1 MILVDLQ
8 SLLLCMGLI
17 ALAELGDKT
26 MVTTIALTLRYGA
39 LNAIMLSIAAFTTS
53 TIIVAL
59 NANWLT
65 LVISPNVM
73 KLVASLAFIIL
84 GIISFMESFK
94 TGVRTQEVDRI
105 SGGLRCVALYGTLLL
120 AELGD
125 KTQLSVFSLAVSVGL
140 IPTIVG
146 GAAGYLLVNGAAVI
160 ISKLLKRRLSMKLAM
175 RVSSIIFIVVGI
187 FMFILMLKESY

>member
-1 MILVDLQ
+1 
-8 SLLLCMGLI
+8 MGLI

-84 GIISFMESFK
+84 GIITFMESFK
-94 TGVRTQEVDRI
+94 TGVKTQEIDRI
-105 SGGLRCVALYGTLLL
+105 SGLRCVALYGTLLL

-125 KTQLSVFSLAVSVGL
+125 KTQLGVFSLAVSVGL
-140 IPTIVG
+140 IPTIIG
-146 GAAGYLLVNGAAVI
+146 GVAGYLLVNGAAVI

-175 RVSSIIFIVVGI
+175 RVSSIIFIAVGI

>member
-1 MILVDLQ
+1 MDFQ

-39 LNAIMLSIAAFTTS
+39 LNAITLSVAAFTTS

-65 LVISPNVM
+65 LVISPNIM

-84 GIISFMESFK
+84 GIITFKESLK
-94 TGVRTQEVDRI
+94 TGVKAQEIDKI
-105 SGGLRCVALYGTLLL
+105 NGLGCIVLYGTLLL

-125 KTQLSVFSLAVSVGL
+125 KTQLGVFSLAVSIGL
-140 IPTIVG
+140 IPTIIG
-146 GAAGYLLVNGAAVI
+146 GIAGYLLVNSTAVI
-160 ISKLLKRRLSMKLAM
+160 MSKLLKRRLSMRLAM
-175 RVSSIIFIVVGI
+175 RISSIIFIAVGTS
-187 FMFILMLKESY
+187 MAILTLKEAY

>member
-1 MILVDLQ
+1 MILADFQ

-65 LVISPNVM
+65 LVVSPNVM

-84 GIISFMESFK
+84 GIITFMESFK
-94 TGVRTQEVDRI
+94 TGVKTQEIDRI
-105 SGGLRCVALYGTLLL
+105 SGLRCVALYGTLLL

-125 KTQLSVFSLAVSVGL
+125 KTQLGVFSLAVSVGL
-140 IPTIVG
+140 IPTIIG
-146 GAAGYLLVNGAAVI
+146 GVAGYLLVNGAAVI

-175 RVSSIIFIVVGI
+175 RVSSIIFIAVGI

>member
-1 MILVDLQ
+1 VDFQ

-39 LNAIMLSIAAFTTS
+39 LNAITLSVAAFTTS

-65 LVISPNVM
+65 LVISPNIM

-84 GIISFMESFK
+84 GIITFKESLK
-94 TGVRTQEVDRI
+94 TGVKAQEIDKI
-105 SGGLRCVALYGTLLL
+105 NGLGCIVLYGTLLL

-125 KTQLSVFSLAVSVGL
+125 KTQLGVFSLAVSIGL
-140 IPTIVG
+140 IPTIIG
-146 GAAGYLLVNGAAVI
+146 GIAGYLLVNSTAVI
-160 ISKLLKRRLSMKLAM
+160 MSKLLKRRLSMRLAM
-175 RVSSIIFIVVGI
+175 RISSIIFIAVGTS
-187 FMFILMLKESY
+187 MAILTLKEAY